1 MNRRSF
7 LRTATGALSS
17 AFLASQMV
25 EHVAAADSRRSGFE
39 LKLLAT
45 SWGYSG
51 TFDAYCAR
59 IKDAGYDGIELGWP
73 EDPRFRDEVFAALG
87 RHDLDVAFICI
98 VLRPDGGFE
107 QHLERF
113 TRVMQEAVRPTAR
126 APLYLDCH
134 SGRDYYDF
142 AQNKAF
148 YDRAGDAASG
158 TSLKVLHET
167 HRSRMLYA
175 PAVARNYMQQIPG
188 MRIALDLSHWCVVSE
203 SLLED
208 QTDTVRMAIERTD
221 AVSARV
227 GHAQGPQVADPRAP
241 AWAEALSAHL
251 AWWDAVVELKRE
263 RGEPLTITPE
273 FGPPD
278 YMPTTPYERQPIAD
292 QWAINLHML
301 QLLRKRYATPVAA
314 TG

>member
-1 MNRRSF
+1 
-7 LRTATGALSS
+7 
-17 AFLASQMV
+17 
-25 EHVAAADSRRSGFE
+25 
-39 LKLLAT
+39 
-45 SWGYSG
+45 
-51 TFDAYCAR
+51 
-59 IKDAGYDGIELGWP
+59 
-73 EDPRFRDEVFAALG
+73 
-87 RHDLDVAFICI
+87 
-98 VLRPDGGFE
+98 
-107 QHLERF
+107 
-113 TRVMQEAVRPTAR
+113 
-126 APLYLDCH
+126 
-134 SGRDYYDF
+134 
-142 AQNKAF
+142 
-148 YDRAGDAASG
+148 
-158 TSLKVLHET
+158 
-167 HRSRMLYA
+167 
-175 PAVARNYMQQIPG
+175 
-188 MRIALDLSHWCVVSE
+188 
-203 SLLED
+203 
-208 QTDTVRMAIERTD
+208 MAIERTD